1 MSALWWLPV
10 ALGAA
15 ALPPL
20 FWLNR
25 SVAAEL
31 VALRA
36 SVVNLADLKA
46 AVAAVES
53 DADEVRRTLENLRLR

>member
-1 MSALWWLPV
+1 MSALWWIAV
-10 ALGAA
+10 GVGVA

-20 FWLNR
+20 YWLNR
-25 SVAAEL
+25 LVAAEL

-36 SVVNLADLKA
+36 AVARLGDLKP

-53 DADEVRRTLENLRLR
+53 DANEVRRALENLRLR

>member
-1 MSALWWLPV
+1 VTGLWWVSV

-20 FWLNR
+20 YWLTR
-25 SVAAEL
+25 LVATEL
-31 VALRA
+31 DALRA
-36 SVVNLADLKA
+36 SVAALSELRP

-53 DADEVRRTLENLRLR
+53 DATEVRRALENLRLR

>member
-1 MSALWWLPV
+1 MSAFWWLPV

-20 FWLNR
+20 YRLNR
-25 SVAAEL
+25 LVAAEL

-36 SVVNLADLKA
+36 SVVALADLKP